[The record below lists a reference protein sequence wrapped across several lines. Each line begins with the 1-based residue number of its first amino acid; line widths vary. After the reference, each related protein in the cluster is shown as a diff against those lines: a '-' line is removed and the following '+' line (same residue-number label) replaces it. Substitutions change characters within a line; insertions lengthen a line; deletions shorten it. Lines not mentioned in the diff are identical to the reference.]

1 MKSRNWQNVQREKGP
16 RGRGFK
22 VSRAQKAAKA
32 QWPNKA
38 NSSQGVGEQYVIVAI
53 AANGADGRIEEKT
66 WNVESSKIR
75 SPHGGRLRR
84 ALLPSG
90 KRGDWAPIAHIVCPW
105 YAHPPFRRRR
115 GGSLIDEG
123 IGTLFALSS
132 NVRHLSTDGPRS
144 AENQEGRHAVE
155 EGRRELVKVSRECDQ
170 SQKNRS
176 RRPRPIEHR

>member
-1 MKSRNWQNVQREKGP
+1 MGRVETSKWEWGP
-16 RGRGFK
+16 GFK
-22 VSRAQKAAKA
+22 GSRAQNAAKA

-38 NSSQGVGEQYVIVAI
+38 NSSQVIGEQDVIVVI

-90 KRGDWAPIAHIVCPW
+90 KRGAWAPIAHIVCPW

-115 GGSLIDEG
+115 GGSLIAG
-123 IGTLFALSS
+123 GVGTLFALSS

-155 EGRRELVKVSRECDQ
+155 EGKRELVKSIQRV
-170 SQKNRS
+170 RS
-176 RRPRPIEHR
+176 MSEESKPTAKADRASMN